1 MEFIMPNADDIA
13 WFKQQFSTQINA
25 ELTGTPFDVDM
36 ITAIACQETGEVWPL
51 LRKKLPVDR
60 VVALC
65 VGDTIDFQG
74 PGKGRQAFP
83 RNKEALIA
91 APNGDQMFDVAR
103 KALEDMSV
111 FIKSYQGAA
120 GNPNKFCHGYGVFQR
135 DIQFFKDDP
144 DYFLQRR
151 YENFS
156 DTLAQ
161 CLGELKRGLAKR
173 GFQNRTS
180 LTDFEFATVAI
191 AYNRGSYNPD
201 KGLKQGFF
209 DGEKFYGERIFDF
222 VTLSRSVGAAAA
234 SATPLTAGRYVVMA
248 RGGLKLRGGPGTN
261 FDSEHTLSAGTE
273 LNVVASPGTDP
284 AWAHVDLEG
293 DGLLDGF
300 VFASFLA
307 SVGANDHENAL
318 EPN

>member
-1 MEFIMPNADDIA
+1 MPNADDIA
-13 WFKQQFSTQINA
+13 WFKQQFSTQIRA
-25 ELTGTPFDVDM
+25 ALTGTPFDVDM
-36 ITAIACQETGEVWPL
+36 ITAIACQETGEVWPI
-51 LRKKLPVDR
+51 LRKKLPADR

-91 APNGDQMFDVAR
+91 EPRGDQMFDIAR

-120 GNPNKFCHGYGVFQR
+120 GNPNKFCHGFGVFQR

-161 CLGELKRGLAKR
+161 CLGELKRGLKKR
-173 GFQNRTS
+173 GFETRTS

-191 AYNRGSYNPD
+191 AYNRGSYDPNR
-201 KGLKQGFF
+201 GLKQGFF

-222 VTLSRSVGAAAA
+222 VTLSRSVGAAAPAA
-234 SATPLTAGRYVVMA
+234 SAAPLAPGHYVVMA
-248 RGGLKLRGGPGTN
+248 RGGLLLRGGPGTN
-261 FDSEHTLSAGTE
+261 FTPPLKTLPAGTE
-273 LNVVASPGTDP
+273 LTVVANGGTDP

-307 SVGANDHENAL
+307 PADANDHENAP
-318 EPN
+318 EPD